1 MEVQNISISKNMIL
15 SEAKKLKPDRKNVS
29 FRLREDLYNSL
40 TDFCQENNVSS
51 AAVLESLIEKLLS
64 SKE

>member
-1 MEVQNISISKNMIL
+1 MEIQTVSITKNLIL
-15 SEAKKLKPDRKNVS
+15 AEAKKLKPDRKNVT

-40 TDFCQENNVSS
+40 TEFCQEHDVSS
-51 AAVLESLIEKLLS
+51 ASILESLIEKLLN